1 MKSDEFLQIFSE
13 YHEFNIDMDDD
24 RNAEDLPRG
33 NTDEDIAGK
42 EKGNPLLIALVLV
55 FVVFVLM
62 GVFNKI
68 LLPCMDRRKKKKKV
82 ETEVADLDIEASS
95 LKRTNGMR
103 KNTGSNEE
111 FASKRD
117 MKKKDN
123 SVPAPAPA
131 PAPARAPAPAL
142 VITEEYPTK
151 TRKLSKSPALINQ
164 LVSSNE
170 SLQSDASDR
179 MDSSKPRT
187 SITNHNFSG
196 DSSGLFRTVITDNKD
211 NWEIIESGT
220 LQEEEDT
227 KINGVVER
235 VNVPTQMAEGAGVRV
250 TINDDGGLDNYISSD
265 DDISISSDEEGKPD
279 EKPTI
284 PGLEVALE
292 KQQL

>member
-1 MKSDEFLQIFSE
+1 MKSDDFLNSFSE

-24 RNAEDLPRG
+24 GRAEDLPRD
-33 NTDEDIAGK
+33 NTDEGTAGE

-68 LLPCMDRRKKKKKV
+68 LLPCMDKRKRKQKV
-82 ETEVADLDIEASS
+82 QTEVANLDIEASS

-111 FASKRD
+111 FASKKA
-117 MKKKDN
+117 MLAKKKDN
-123 SVPAPAPA
+123 PAPAAA
-131 PAPARAPAPAL
+131 PASAPAL

-151 TRKLSKSPALINQ
+151 TRKLSKSPAVINQ
-164 LVSSNE
+164 LISSNE
-170 SLQSDASDR
+170 SLQSDASEK
-179 MDSSKPRT
+179 MDSTKPRM
-187 SITNHNFSG
+187 SIKNRNFSG
-196 DSSGLFRTVITDNKD
+196 DSSSLFRTVITDNK
-211 NWEIIESGT
+211 GA
-220 LQEEEDT
+220 
-227 KINGVVER
+227 VER
-235 VNVPTQMAEGAGVRV
+235 KDVPTQMAAGAGVRV
-250 TINDDGGLDNYISSD
+250 TIDDDGGLDADISSD

-292 KQQL
+292 KQKL